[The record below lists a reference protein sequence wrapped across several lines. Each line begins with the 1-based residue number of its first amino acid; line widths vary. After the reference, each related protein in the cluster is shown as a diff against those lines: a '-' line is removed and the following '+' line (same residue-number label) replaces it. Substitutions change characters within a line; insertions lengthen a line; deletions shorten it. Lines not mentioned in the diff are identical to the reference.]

1 MHLHQDASTSRH
13 SLGKLPL
20 SEGTFA
26 LHAVNAQAVAV
37 APGVPPPF
45 PPMFLAPAILCFGFL
60 PVLPAAVPVARSG
73 DPLFPMNF
81 RTACAA
87 AWQSAVSD
95 VRFRRRVKVVAR
107 LWPAAVRDAQEFA
120 GAARR
125 SVLLMREHRGCPDQ
139 EAWREKQ
146 PCAEYA
152 SNKFQ
157 SKSILN
163 KFFYTAIC
171 GS

>member
-1 MHLHQDASTSRH
+1 M
-13 SLGKLPL
+13 GKLPL

-45 PPMFLAPAILCFGFL
+45 PPTFLAPAILCFGFL
-60 PVLPAAVPVARSG
+60 PVLPAAVPVARFD
-73 DPLFPMNF
+73 DPTFPMNV
-81 RTACAA
+81 RTACDE
-87 AWQSAVSD
+87 AWQSAVSN
-95 VRFRRRVKVVAR
+95 VRFLHPVKTVAR

-120 GAARR
+120 CAARR
-125 SVLLMREHRGCPDQ
+125 SGTLIREDQGCRDQ
-139 EAWREKQ
+139 EVLREKQ
-146 PCAEYA
+146 PCAKYA